1 MFSDLSLEVLTTYT
15 CVSVTHNSAVIPQF
29 LFSISAPVKVSG
41 SHIWWFELVLSK
53 DYWCCRQWH
62 AWFQVVSD
70 QWSFRH
76 LSLLQPN
83 SALTTWP
90 WTKLWVRSLDIKS
103 LRGHNG
109 MVSGLALMW
118 HFSNLL
124 KHSKPYIQ
132 GATQGSM
139 SCQRI
144 LWHTDWSSQGSNQEP
159 LNR

>member
-1 MFSDLSLEVLTTYT
+1 MTHSTLIQDLIIKTPPKNKTHTCLLTRHVLGQCLMFSDLSLEVLTTYT
-15 CVSVTHNSAVIPQF
+15 CVSQTHNSAVIPQF

-90 WTKLWVRSLDIKS
+90 WTKLWFRSLDIKS
-103 LRGHNG
+103 LRGHSG
-109 MVSGLALMW
+109 MVSGMALM
-118 HFSNLL
+118 
-124 KHSKPYIQ
+124 
-132 GATQGSM
+132 
-139 SCQRI
+139 
-144 LWHTDWSSQGSNQEP
+144 
-159 LNR
+159 